1 MLVLS
6 RKPGESVRI
15 GTDLRISVVSAS
27 RTHVKLAIDAPE
39 HLAVHR
45 EEVFERIA
53 EANREAAAAESRTL
67 EGWLEG
73 MPFKE
78 DT

>member
-15 GTDLRISVVSAS
+15 GSDLRICVVSAS
-27 RTHVKLAIDAPE
+27 GKQVKLAIEAPA

-53 EANREAAAAESRTL
+53 EANRQAAAAESQSI

-73 MPFKE
+73 QTSRE
-78 DT
+78 ES